1 VTTPADSLE
10 ESKPKGILPPI
21 PIAAIWLFTLV
32 MAGFICVEGWL
43 DWSRARNVQVSE
55 AQRAVRYTVQ
65 DISRQI
71 QEQRR
76 LFSLFVWFHERS
88 LRDLLR
94 NPNSPTANA
103 AVHQAIQRF
112 FPTAFAFT
120 LADAEGKPLIDDFDN
135 LVGDVCRN
143 NIRHFARE
151 GSEQPVYI
159 HPHPEVYHYDLMTRF
174 AGHILFISFRPDE
187 IVSALR
193 ENASLGQRLYLTK
206 GMTRLIEL
214 GPEGARLKLG
224 RDFHL
229 NSEEEQAL
237 LAQAPVSGTE
247 WRVVVLPDL
256 VTMARE
262 RNHVL
267 TVVTAELFGI
277 LLFTALILWLLR
289 REYQRRLEAEGLA
302 ERMSALSNLDPVSGL
317 PNRRAL
323 LGASVREWQWM
334 ERSGQPLTLMM
345 VEVDFFGMYQKHHG
359 DSAADEALRLIGEA
373 LKGVASRPR
382 DMVGRFGAERF
393 LILLPATPRGAGPQ
407 LADDMRQAVHDLEL
421 AHGGEGGARLTI
433 SIGLGS
439 AMPGMTRSASQLLR
453 LADQA
458 LHLAKGNGRDSTVI
472 LPSEG

>member
-1 VTTPADSLE
+1 MTDPADIPV
-10 ESKPKGILPPI
+10 ESKPKAILPPI
-21 PIAAIWLFTLV
+21 PIASIWMFALV

-43 DWSRARNVQVSE
+43 DWSRDRNVQISE

-65 DISRQI
+65 DVSRLI

-76 LFSLFVWFHERS
+76 LFNLFVWFHERP
-88 LRDLLR
+88 LRDLLK

-120 LADAEGKPLIDDFDN
+120 LADADGKPLIDDFDN

-187 IVSALR
+187 LVSSLR

-214 GPEGARLKLG
+214 GPEGPRLKLG

-229 NSEEEQAL
+229 SDKEELAL

-247 WRVVVLPDL
+247 WRVAALPDPGA
-256 VTMARE
+256 MIQE

-267 TVVTAELFGI
+267 TVVTAELLGI

-289 REYQRRLEAEGLA
+289 REYLRRLEAEGQV
-302 ERMSALSNLDPVSGL
+302 ERMNSLSNLDTASGL

-345 VEVDFFGMYQKHHG
+345 VEVDFFGMYQQHHG
-359 DSAADEALRLIGEA
+359 GPAADEALRLIGA
-373 LKGVASRPR
+373 TLKGVASRPR

-393 LILLPATPRGAGPQ
+393 LIMLPATPRSAGPQ

-421 AHGGEGGARLTI
+421 EHAGEGGARLTI
-433 SIGLGS
+433 SIGLGC
-439 AMPGMTRSASQLLR
+439 ALPGMTRSASQLLR

-458 LHLAKGNGRDSTVI
+458 LHLARGSGRNATVI